1 MTKAEELYHSIA
13 ADIPDTTKSKMFGAL
28 CLKAPNG
35 KAGVMF
41 WKEYMVFKLPDTEQ
55 AEALQL
61 KNAKMFTPMD
71 GRAMNG
77 WVQLSE
83 AHSAKWKQL
92 AETSMEHVKKIE
104 VKSKKAKK

>member
-1 MTKAEELYHSIA
+1 
-13 ADIPDTTKSKMFGAL
+13 MFGAL

-41 WKEYMVFKLPDTEQ
+41 WKEYMVFKLPAAIQEQ
-55 AEALQL
+55 ALQL
-61 KNAKMFTPMD
+61 KDAKMFTPMD

-83 AHSAKWKQL
+83 VHAGTWQEYA
-92 AETSMEHVKKIE
+92 ATAMEYVAAIVVKGK
-104 VKSKKAKK
+104 